1 MEESIAIKKFR
12 EGKHQAGL
20 VTLVGQQKA
29 EEVATNIVTKSIHK
43 EIAEYAKD
51 KQSLMK
57 QSSAQELREFDLVK
71 LDKETSSKLGK
82 LKQLLISIT
91 KQRRQGTRKTV
102 HSCLPAINSIIAKI
116 LATYSYHM
124 SAYKYCMTALLLNGG
139 ATDSLMDQLAALHD
153 CTSRTRKSDKQEE
166 FASNYDID
174 LKNWIEQDKPFTVAF
189 DNVDKHITRRH
200 STVDSKSSLSHMIQ
214 SLAFRDRVP
223 FDATQGIAPLDSL
236 DNVQSA
242 SLLPSDGDKQVLVNA
257 LVREVRSILSTQ
269 VKSLKWMEPPHE
281 EHRYSSYANIK
292 SDVVYYV
299 TNYHI
304 PHKCIYFYIARLTAL
319 RSIICRQNL

>member
-1 MEESIAIKKFR
+1 
-12 EGKHQAGL
+12 
-20 VTLVGQQKA
+20 
-29 EEVATNIVTKSIHK
+29 
-43 EIAEYAKD
+43 
-51 KQSLMK
+51 
-57 QSSAQELREFDLVK
+57 
-71 LDKETSSKLGK
+71 
-82 LKQLLISIT
+82 
-91 KQRRQGTRKTV
+91 
-102 HSCLPAINSIIAKI
+102 
-116 LATYSYHM
+116 
-124 SAYKYCMTALLLNGG
+124 
-139 ATDSLMDQLAALHD
+139 
-153 CTSRTRKSDKQEE
+153 
-166 FASNYDID
+166 
-174 LKNWIEQDKPFTVAF
+174 
-189 DNVDKHITRRH
+189 
-200 STVDSKSSLSHMIQ
+200 MIQ

-292 SDVVYYV
+292 SDVVCYV

-304 PHKCIYFYIARLTAL
+304 PHKCIYFYMARLTAL

>member
-91 KQRRQGTRKTV
+91 KQRRQGTGKTV
-102 HSCLPAINSIIAKI
+102 RSCLPAINSIIAKI
-116 LATYSYHM
+116 LAAYSYHM
-124 SAYKYCMTALLLNGG
+124 TAYKYCMTALLLNGG
-139 ATDSLMDQLAALHD
+139 GT
-153 CTSRTRKSDKQEE
+153 E
-166 FASNYDID
+166 
-174 LKNWIEQDKPFTVAF
+174 
-189 DNVDKHITRRH
+189 
-200 STVDSKSSLSHMIQ
+200 
-214 SLAFRDRVP
+214 
-223 FDATQGIAPLDSL
+223 
-236 DNVQSA
+236 
-242 SLLPSDGDKQVLVNA
+242 SDGSVG
-257 LVREVRSILSTQ
+257 STAQ
-269 VKSLKWMEPPHE
+269 L
-281 EHRYSSYANIK
+281 
-292 SDVVYYV
+292 
-299 TNYHI
+299 HI
-304 PHKCIYFYIARLTAL
+304 PHPKA
-319 RSIICRQNL
+319 